1 MMSAPADEF
10 SPDPLA
16 VPLAGLPRAAATL
29 RPQAATFLTARGA
42 ATFLAGDGEIDIHSV
57 GRSPG
62 ARLKSKL
69 LAAPFRATV
78 ISELP

>member
-1 MMSAPADEF
+1 M
-10 SPDPLA
+10 
-16 VPLAGLPRAAATL
+16 
-29 RPQAATFLTARGA
+29 TARGA